1 MKSIFA
7 LVALASAVFAQRV
20 SIGFPAPGQNIP
32 AGSSINVQVQEG
44 AAQSPS
50 TEIGIAVTLQHC
62 QQNPCEDVSQDLG
75 TVFYAGAYQPQRFD
89 PPAASGAP
97 YQNFTVNIP
106 QGFQKGPAVFSVPH
120 SNLIGAGPSVSTEI
134 ATVSVNIV

>member
-1 MKSIFA
+1 MKSVFVF
-7 LVALASAVFAQRV
+7 VALASSAFAQRV
-20 SIGFPAPGQNIP
+20 AIGFPVPGQNIP

-44 AAQSPS
+44 ASLSSS

-62 QQNPCEDVSQDLG
+62 QQNPCEDLSQDLG

-89 PPAASGAP
+89 PPSASGAP

-120 SNLIGAGPSVSTEI
+120 SNLVGAGPSLSTEI
-134 ATVSVNIV
+134 VTVSVNIV